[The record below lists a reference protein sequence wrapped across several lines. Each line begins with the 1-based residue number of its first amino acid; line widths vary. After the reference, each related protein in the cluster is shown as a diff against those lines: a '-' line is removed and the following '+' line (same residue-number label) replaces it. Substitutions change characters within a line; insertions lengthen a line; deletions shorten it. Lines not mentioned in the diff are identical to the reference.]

1 MFTSLVVALTGG
13 LIIAIIAQA
22 ILSWLPGVRA
32 LRPVSDVLQSV
43 TGPILN
49 PIRRRIPTFAG
60 LDLSPWVAVLLLTFV
75 QSLLVGALGGH

>member
-1 MFTSLVVALTGG
+1 
-13 LIIAIIAQA
+13 
-22 ILSWLPGVRA
+22 
-32 LRPVSDVLQSV
+32 VSDVLQSV

-49 PIRRRIPTFAG
+49 PIRRRMPTFAG